1 MSTILWLIVIL
12 LLTLPV
18 FLLVTGISNDAVN
31 FLHPAIGSRVASRKV
46 ILAVAAVGLIVGSFF
61 AGGMMELVRQDIIN
75 PAGFSL
81 YEILVLFIAVSITNV
96 IILDAFNTTGFPI
109 STTITLIFSLIGGA
123 LAIGISKAFGGGGLA
138 QYPGLINTDSLFL
151 ILAGILISIFAS
163 FIIGAIVQ
171 FFVRLIFSFHYH
183 GRYNT
188 LFALTGAIAFTCI
201 FYLSIRQ
208 GDITGEGTQ
217 WILDQSLIISLAIC
231 FAVTLLLFMLSA
243 FVFKAEVPNIVVLA
257 GTFVLAMSFTS
268 NNLVNYIGLPMTGLE
283 SLNKFLRT
291 PGASIDDF
299 GLAFLNTEWSQTRNI
314 SDWAY
319 ILLFLASGLIMAFTL
334 FNSRKLQSVTNMEVY
349 LGRQSPGSERFRP
362 TPLSIT
368 MVRGFLRF
376 YSRIE
381 NSAPPRVRNYVASR
395 FELPESGREGY
406 PDHIIYFDS
415 LRASVNLIVSSLIVA
430 LGTHFR
436 FPLSTTFVVFM
447 VAMGSSFADR
457 AWGRDSAVYRLSGVL
472 SILGAWFIT
481 AIFGFLGAFVFTLL
495 IIKGGIWV
503 ALVLFVAM
511 VITLWQTTRAHRRK
525 WAEEAAVIES
535 NFIRTNESLEWISE
549 AGRSK
554 VRASLLEISKIYVMA
569 VDGLMHENVS
579 QLREAVNK
587 IEALQKNIRNF
598 KAEIFNTYSSLP
610 EESQDS
616 GQYFVQILDY
626 LTALANTVA
635 AIAAPACEHMENQH
649 KTLTEAQKSDLTVI
663 LDEFTAFINF
673 LIYLEKERRSE
684 ALADL
689 KKRQNAAITLLEE
702 YRVEQIRRIKLG
714 KGSTRVNVIY
724 MEIIGGTKN
733 LLLYSYSLYQAICD
747 FNRKLP
753 QGRK

>member
-1 MSTILWLIVIL
+1 
-12 LLTLPV
+12 
-18 FLLVTGISNDAVN
+18 
-31 FLHPAIGSRVASRKV
+31 
-46 ILAVAAVGLIVGSFF
+46 
-61 AGGMMELVRQDIIN
+61 
-75 PAGFSL
+75 
-81 YEILVLFIAVSITNV
+81 
-96 IILDAFNTTGFPI
+96 
-109 STTITLIFSLIGGA
+109 
-123 LAIGISKAFGGGGLA
+123 
-138 QYPGLINTDSLFL
+138 
-151 ILAGILISIFAS
+151 
-163 FIIGAIVQ
+163 
-171 FFVRLIFSFHYH
+171 
-183 GRYNT
+183 
-188 LFALTGAIAFTCI
+188 
-201 FYLSIRQ
+201 
-208 GDITGEGTQ
+208 
-217 WILDQSLIISLAIC
+217 
-231 FAVTLLLFMLSA
+231 
-243 FVFKAEVPNIVVLA
+243 
-257 GTFVLAMSFTS
+257 
-268 NNLVNYIGLPMTGLE
+268 MTGLE
-283 SLNKFLRT
+283 SLIKFLRT

-481 AIFGFLGAFVFTLL
+481 AISGFLGAFVFTLL

-724 MEIIGGTKN
+724 MEIIGETKN